1 MFGLGPQELILIA
14 IVFLVLFGAKR
25 IPELM
30 QGLGKGV
37 REFKKATGDIEK
49 DIKSAFDTDKE
60 QITKSKEQTTNDKEE
75 KTGSI
80 KN

>member
-14 IVFLVLFGAKR
+14 LVILILFGAKR

-37 REFKKATGDIEK
+37 REFKKATSDIEK
-49 DIKSAFDTDKE
+49 DIKSAIEPKKE
-60 QITKSKEQTTNDKEE
+60 ETGSKEKITNNEE
-75 KTGSI
+75 GNINNK
-80 KN
+80 

>member
-1 MFGLGPQELILIA
+1 
-14 IVFLVLFGAKR
+14 
-25 IPELM
+25 M